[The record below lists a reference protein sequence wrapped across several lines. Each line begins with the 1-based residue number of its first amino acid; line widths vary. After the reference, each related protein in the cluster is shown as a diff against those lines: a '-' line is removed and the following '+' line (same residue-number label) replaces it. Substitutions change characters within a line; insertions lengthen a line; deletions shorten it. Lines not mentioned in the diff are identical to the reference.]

1 MTPEILLVDDDD
13 DLRSLVTMKLALEG
27 LTSVA
32 VAGGAE
38 ALAFLESTP
47 VALVI
52 LDVRMPGMDGI
63 ETCIRIRR
71 IPALAAV
78 PVLMLTAR
86 ARPDDIQRG
95 LAAGAT
101 DYMVKPF
108 SPRELSVRVVDLL
121 THATAA

>member
-13 DLRSLVTMKLALEG
+13 DLRSLVTMKLAMDG
-27 LTSVA
+27 LTSDSVA
-32 VAGGAE
+32 SGAE
-38 ALAFLESTP
+38 ALAFLEAGP

-71 IPALAAV
+71 IPELAAV

-108 SPRELSVRVVDLL
+108 SPRELSVRVVELL
-121 THATAA
+121 THRAAA